1 MKTIIYSFIAIFF
14 FGMIATGFT
23 NKANAQNS
31 ILIQSVDRN
40 ASTAAL
46 SASAKIITNRLKDFS
61 SQEFKVTI
69 IQENRQILVTLFD
82 EWDLK
87 TVENLLVHKGRFA
100 FYETYNRKSL
110 SDLLN
115 GSEQLFSLL
124 NSDNSNDSSAEIG
137 CAPAESLGKIDDY
150 LSTLQ
155 LEQKCIFVWGQNSDH
170 SQKCLYALRTVREK
184 GALIVGNE
192 IESVKTNQNKTSGY
206 NEITIAL
213 KKQVVE
219 LWAKATK
226 RNMNQAIAIVL
237 DNTVLSAPVIRSEIN
252 EGHCTITGNFTQNE
266 ARYFAALGN
275 NGELP
280 LVFELVK

>member
-14 FGMIATGFT
+14 FGIIASGFT

-31 ILIQSVDRN
+31 FLIQSVDRN
-40 ASTAAL
+40 ASSAAL

-61 SQEFKVTI
+61 SQKFKVTI
-69 IQENRQILVTLFD
+69 IQEKRQIQVTLFN

-87 TVENLLVHKGRFA
+87 TVENLLIHKGKFA

-115 GSEQLFSLL
+115 GSNHLFSLL
-124 NSDNSNDSSAEIG
+124 NSVNANDSSAEIG
-137 CAPAESLGKIDDY
+137 CASVKSLGKIDDY

-155 LEQKCIFVWGQNSDH
+155 LAQKCIFAWGQNSDH
-170 SQKCLYALRTVREK
+170 SEKCLYALRTDREK
-184 GALIVGNE
+184 GSLIVGNE
-192 IESVKTNQNKTSGY
+192 IDSVKTNLNKTSGY

-213 KKQVVE
+213 KGSVVE
-219 LWAKATK
+219 LWANATK

-237 DNTVLSAPVIRSEIN
+237 DHTVLSAPVVRSVIS
-252 EGHCTITGNFTQNE
+252 EGHCAITGNFTQNE
-266 ARYFAALGN
+266 ARYIAALGN

-280 LVFELVK
+280 IDFEVVK

>member
-14 FGMIATGFT
+14 FGIIATGFT
-23 NKANAQNS
+23 NKADAQNS

-40 ASTAAL
+40 TSSATL

-61 SQEFKVTI
+61 SQKFKVTI
-69 IQENRQILVTLFD
+69 IQEKRQIQVTLFN

-87 TVENLLVHKGRFA
+87 TVENLLVHKGKFA
-100 FYETYNRKSL
+100 FYETYNRKSF

-115 GSEQLFSLL
+115 GNKQLFSLL
-124 NSDNSNDSSAEIG
+124 NSGNANDSSSEIG
-137 CAPAESLGKIDDY
+137 CAPVESLGKIDDY

-155 LEQKCIFVWGQNSDH
+155 LAQKCIFAWGQNSDH
-170 SQKCLYALRTVREK
+170 SQKCLYALRTDREK

-192 IESVKTNQNKTSGY
+192 IERIKTNLNKTSGY

-213 KKQVVE
+213 KGSVVE
-219 LWAKATK
+219 LWANATK
-226 RNMNQAIAIVL
+226 RNMNQVIAIVL
-237 DNTVLSAPVIRSEIN
+237 DHTVLSAPVVRSVIN
-252 EGHCTITGNFTQNE
+252 EGHCAITGNFTQNE
-266 ARYFAALGN
+266 ARYIAALGN

-280 LVFELVK
+280 IDFEVIK